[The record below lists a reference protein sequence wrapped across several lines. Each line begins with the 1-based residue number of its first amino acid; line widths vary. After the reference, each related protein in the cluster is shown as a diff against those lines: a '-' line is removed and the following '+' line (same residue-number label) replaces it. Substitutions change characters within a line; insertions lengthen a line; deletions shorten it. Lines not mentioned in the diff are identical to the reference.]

1 MKDMDITSL
10 GHSSFKLKGRTVSVV
25 TDPYD
30 PGMLGIKFPKVD
42 ADIVT
47 ISHDHPDHNKIDQ
60 VTGTKKVISG
70 PGEYELGGVSVIGL
84 PSFHDNSKG
93 SLRGKNTIYVIE
105 IDRIRVVH
113 LGDLGHTLED
123 KLIENIGSVDILFI
137 PTGGDY
143 TIGAKEAVV
152 VVSSL
157 EPKIVIPM
165 HYKTP
170 EMKGEMWAKLSS
182 VEEFVAEASLPV
194 EKVPKFVVKK
204 EDLTDEQKV
213 IIFEK

>member
-1 MKDMDITSL
+1 MDITSL
-10 GHSSFKLKGRTVSVV
+10 GHSSFKLKGRTASVV

-30 PGMLGIKFPKVD
+30 SAMLGIKFPKVD

-47 ISHDHPDHNKIDQ
+47 ISHDHPDHNKFDQ
-60 VTGTKKVISG
+60 VTQTKKIISG

-84 PSFHDNSKG
+84 PSWHDDKKG

-105 IDRIRVVH
+105 IDRIRIVH

-143 TIGAKEAVV
+143 TIGPKEAVI

-157 EPKIVIPM
+157 EPKIIIPM
-165 HYKTP
+165 HYKTN
-170 EMKGEMWAKLSS
+170 EMKGETFAKLSS
-182 VEEFVAEASLPV
+182 IEEFVSEASLPV
-194 EKVPKFVVKK
+194 DQVAKFVIKK
-204 EDLTDEQKV
+204 EDLADEQKV
-213 IIFEK
+213 VIFEK

>member
-1 MKDMDITSL
+1 MDITSL
-10 GHSSFKLKGRTVSVV
+10 GLSSFKLKGRTVSVV

-30 PGMLGIKFPKVD
+30 SAMLGIKFPKVD

-47 ISHDHPDHNKIDQ
+47 ISHDHPDHNKFDQ
-60 VTGTKKVISG
+60 VTLTKKIISG

-84 PSFHDNSKG
+84 PSFHDDKKG

-105 IDRIRVVH
+105 IDRIRIVH

-143 TIGAKEAVV
+143 TIGPKEAVM

-165 HYKTP
+165 HYKIP

-182 VEEFVAEASLPV
+182 VEEFVSQASLPI
-194 EKVPKFVVKK
+194 EKVAKFVIKK
-204 EDLTDEQKV
+204 EDLTDE
-213 IIFEK
+213 

>member
-1 MKDMDITSL
+1 MDITSL
-10 GHSSFKLKGRTVSVV
+10 GLSSFKLKGRTVSVV

-30 PGMLGIKFPKVD
+30 SAMLGIKFPKVD

-47 ISHDHPDHNKIDQ
+47 ISHDHPDHNKFDQ
-60 VTGTKKVISG
+60 VTLTKKIISG

-84 PSFHDNSKG
+84 PSFHDDKKG

-105 IDRIRVVH
+105 IDRIRIVH

-143 TIGAKEAVV
+143 TIGPKEAVM

-165 HYKTP
+165 HYKIP

-182 VEEFVAEASLPV
+182 VEEFVSQASLPI
-194 EKVPKFVVKK
+194 EKVAKFVIKK

-213 IIFEK
+213 VIFEK